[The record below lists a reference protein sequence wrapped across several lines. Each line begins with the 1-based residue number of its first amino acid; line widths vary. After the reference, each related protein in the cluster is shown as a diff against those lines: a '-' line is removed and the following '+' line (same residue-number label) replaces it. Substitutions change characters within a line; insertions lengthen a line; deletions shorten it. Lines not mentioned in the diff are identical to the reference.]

1 MAALPLAGIRI
12 VDLTA
17 VWAGPYATRILGDMG
32 AEVIKIEAP
41 RSPDLLRALSMLP
54 PETAHSWN
62 KSAYFNHNNRSKKSV
77 ILDLAS
83 ETGRNLFLELVAKA
97 DVVIENY
104 RAEVMDKLNINYDVL
119 RSVKEDIILVSMPG
133 HGKNGPERDYV
144 AYGTNVEQLAG
155 LASLS
160 GYLDGPPQKSG
171 ISYGDPVAGVAGAGA
186 VMMAL
191 LSRSKT
197 GKGQY
202 VEIAQRENLTAMIG
216 EAVVGYSIT
225 GETSQRIG
233 NRHPFYSPHGCYPA
247 AGENRWFTIAC
258 RDDFEFA
265 SLAYE
270 MGKPELA
277 EDPRFAEAATRHK
290 NQAELD
296 EIIAGWTEN
305 QPEDVLAARLE
316 TAGVPC
322 APVLTPRDVFH
333 DEHLRERGFFE
344 RVTHAQAGEWDMERP
359 IYRFA
364 ARPARIE
371 RNAPMFGEHNDEIF
385 SEILGL
391 SSEQIA
397 ELRARGITADEPDMS
412 AHR

>member
-1 MAALPLAGIRI
+1 MPALPLAGIRI

-32 AEVIKIEAP
+32 AEVIKVEAP
-41 RSPDLLRALSMLP
+41 RSPDLLRALAMLP
-54 PETAHSWN
+54 PDAEHTWN
-62 KSAYFNHNNRSKKSV
+62 KSAYFNHNNRNKKSV
-77 ILDLAS
+77 IIDLAN
-83 ETGRNLFLELVAKA
+83 ETGRELFLKLVAKS

-119 RSVKEDIILVSMPG
+119 KSVKEDIILVSMPG

-155 LASLS
+155 LASLT
-160 GYLDGPPQKSG
+160 GYVDGPPQKSG
-171 ISYGDPVAGVAGAGA
+171 ISYGDPVAGVAGASA
-186 VMMAL
+186 VMMAI

-216 EAVVGYSIT
+216 EAVVGYDIT
-225 GETSQRIG
+225 KQTPERIG
-233 NRHPFYSPHGCYPA
+233 NRHPFYAPHGCYPA
-247 AGENRWFTIAC
+247 AGVNRWFTIAC

-265 SLAYE
+265 SLAYA
-270 MGKPELA
+270 MGVPELA
-277 EDPRFAEAATRHK
+277 DDPRFADAAARHK
-290 NQAELD
+290 NQAQLD
-296 EIIAGWTEN
+296 EIIGEWTAN
-305 QPEDVLAARLE
+305 KTQDVLSAQLE

-322 APVLTPRDVFH
+322 APVLTPRDIFH
-333 DEHLRERGFFE
+333 DEHLRARRFFE
-344 RVTHAQAGEWDMERP
+344 RVTHAEAGEWDMERP
-359 IYRFA
+359 VYRFA

-371 RNAPMFGEHNDEIF
+371 RNAPMFGEHNDYVF
-385 SEILGL
+385 GEILGL
-391 SSEQIA
+391 SGEQIA
-397 ELRARGITADEPDMS
+397 ELHARGITATEPDMS